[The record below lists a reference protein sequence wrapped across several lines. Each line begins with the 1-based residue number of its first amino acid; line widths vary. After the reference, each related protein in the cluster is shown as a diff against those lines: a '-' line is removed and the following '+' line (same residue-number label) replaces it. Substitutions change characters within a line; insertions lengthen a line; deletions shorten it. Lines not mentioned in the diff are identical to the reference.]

1 MIPAGFVLY
10 ACGDH
15 PDSVEQARDYIRR
28 MGLTESDCRI
38 IRVDAQIRVVS
49 KRELW
54 NGKDL

>member
-1 MIPAGFVLY
+1 MIPSGFTLY

-15 PDSVEQARDYIRR
+15 PDSITQAKDYIRR
-28 MGLTESDCRI
+28 MSLTESDCKL

-54 NGKDL
+54 DEQDL